1 MRFLS
6 VILLRAV
13 IGLELSGFTLVKQRK
28 TLLGLRPF
36 AFLLFLLLLI
46 HKSL

>member
-6 VILLRAV
+6 VILLQAV

-28 TLLGLRPF
+28 TLLGF
-36 AFLLFLLLLI
+36 KTFCFSTFSAATDT
-46 HKSL
+46 